1 MLVFKT
7 VERSQRY
14 IFSGSVSGE
23 GCKKYSECFPLLHA
37 LVRVEET
44 DSGRVVQGERGVRG
58 HTGNIQCLIVGT
70 SDCFLLQKTSA
81 SLPQLAM
88 KL

>member
-14 IFSGSVSGE
+14 IFSESVSGE

-44 DSGRVVQGERGVRG
+44 DSGRGWLCKEKGG
-58 HTGNIQCLIVGT
+58 
-70 SDCFLLQKTSA
+70 
-81 SLPQLAM
+81 
-88 KL
+88 